1 MKKMYKIATVL
12 LAFCFL
18 LGSVPMSVKAEDYK
32 YQVTIFS
39 GKQGSFSGTAG
50 LVVKGADYSVSNTA
64 DAIVIKDLN
73 PGDTVSFE
81 ARSGAVAL
89 DKDSKYYVQGIRIS
103 GRDNNAA
110 VENSSFEVTGD
121 QEYVVAYGI
130 KGDQVAYTINY
141 QDANGNKLADSQTF
155 YGNVGDKPVVAYTYI
170 DGYTP
175 EYRNLTKTLSANAA
189 ENVFTFNYLPYET
202 VTVTTPGQTITNTTE
217 QTVTVPGGTTTTTG
231 GTTGTTGG
239 TTGTTG
245 GTTGGT
251 ADPDGECKNDPVDQ
265 PAGSNCADGG
275 NDHTDGSALQKR
287 CCVCKLDQCIYHPGV
302 HRNDATDGDAVYDI
316 MSVSEPEACLHG
328 YGERRMAIMN
338 EVHDIMIFADPLF
351 CFYFIFFTAVDSI
364 SLIRFS
370 WFTSEAPG
378 S

>member
-1 MKKMYKIATVL
+1 MKKKIL
-12 LAFCFL
+12 CLAMAAIMAVGIHTTAFAETL
-18 LGSVPMSVKAEDYK
+18 QGGSDWKVEFDGSKMSSNFTSADMKKD
-32 YQVTIFS
+32 IF
-39 GKQGSFSGTAG
+39 Q
-50 LVVKGADYSVSNTA
+50 LQ
-64 DAIVIKDLN
+64 
-73 PGDTVSFE
+73 PGDTMELQV
-81 ARSGAVAL
+81 GL
-89 DKDSKYYVQGIRIS
+89 K
-103 GRDNNAA
+103 
-110 VENSSFEVTGD
+110 NSSFEVTGD

-245 GTTGGT
+245 GTTGTTGGT
-251 ADPDGECKNDPVDQ
+251 GTNAN
-265 PAGSNCADGG
+265 GG
-275 NDHTDGSALQKR
+275 NAAGTTTGNGDAQGTDATGGTGNGGPGNVTDNQGTEGTENGGTTQDAQGNEDTTTIGDEDTPKADQDLKDLDDEDVPKSDKDLDGNKKVKKSLPLVAGVGIGVAALAALAAGIVIVRKR
-287 CCVCKLDQCIYHPGV
+287 V
-302 HRNDATDGDAVYDI
+302 HR
-316 MSVSEPEACLHG
+316 
-328 YGERRMAIMN
+328 
-338 EVHDIMIFADPLF
+338 
-351 CFYFIFFTAVDSI
+351 
-364 SLIRFS
+364 
-370 WFTSEAPG
+370 
-378 S
+378 

>member
-39 GKQGSFSGTAG
+39 GKQGAFSGTAG

-130 KGDQVAYTINY
+130 KGDQVATPSIIRMPT
-141 QDANGNKLADSQTF
+141 ATSWQTARPSM
-155 YGNVGDKPVVAYTYI
+155 V
-170 DGYTP
+170 
-175 EYRNLTKTLSANAA
+175 
-189 ENVFTFNYLPYET
+189 
-202 VTVTTPGQTITNTTE
+202 
-217 QTVTVPGGTTTTTG
+217 
-231 GTTGTTGG
+231 
-239 TTGTTG
+239 
-245 GTTGGT
+245 
-251 ADPDGECKNDPVDQ
+251 
-265 PAGSNCADGG
+265 
-275 NDHTDGSALQKR
+275 
-287 CCVCKLDQCIYHPGV
+287 
-302 HRNDATDGDAVYDI
+302 
-316 MSVSEPEACLHG
+316 M
-328 YGERRMAIMN
+328 
-338 EVHDIMIFADPLF
+338 
-351 CFYFIFFTAVDSI
+351 
-364 SLIRFS
+364 
-370 WFTSEAPG
+370 
-378 S
+378 

>member
-18 LGSVPMSVKAEDYK
+18 LGSVPMSVKAENYK

-39 GKQGSFSGTAG
+39 GKQGAFSGTAG

-217 QTVTVPGGTTTTTG
+217 QTVTVPGGTTTTTSG
-231 GTTGTTGG
+231 LPEQPVELQAQPVELQAQLVELQAQPVAQEPMPMAVTQQAQPPETEMHNRAQMPQVEPAM
-239 TTGTTG
+239 
-245 GTTGGT
+245 
-251 ADPDGECKNDPVDQ
+251 ADL
-265 PAGSNCADGG
+265 A
-275 NDHTDGSALQKR
+275 
-287 CCVCKLDQCIYHPGV
+287 
-302 HRNDATDGDAVYDI
+302 
-316 MSVSEPEACLHG
+316 M
-328 YGERRMAIMN
+328 
-338 EVHDIMIFADPLF
+338 
-351 CFYFIFFTAVDSI
+351 
-364 SLIRFS
+364 
-370 WFTSEAPG
+370 
-378 S
+378 

>member
-39 GKQGSFSGTAG
+39 GKQGAFSGTAG

-170 DGYTP
+170 DGYIP

-245 GTTGGT
+245 GTGTNANGGNAAGTTTGNGDAQGTDVTGGT
-251 ADPDGECKNDPVDQ
+251 GNGGPGNVTDNQGTEGTENGGTTQDAQGNEDTTTIGDEDTPKADQDLKDLDDEDVPKSDKDLDGNKEVKKSLPLV
-265 PAGSNCADGG
+265 AGVGIGVA
-275 NDHTDGSALQKR
+275 ALAALAAGIVIVRKR
-287 CCVCKLDQCIYHPGV
+287 V
-302 HRNDATDGDAVYDI
+302 HR
-316 MSVSEPEACLHG
+316 
-328 YGERRMAIMN
+328 
-338 EVHDIMIFADPLF
+338 
-351 CFYFIFFTAVDSI
+351 
-364 SLIRFS
+364 
-370 WFTSEAPG
+370 
-378 S
+378 

>member
-1 MKKMYKIATVL
+1 MYKIATVL

-18 LGSVPMSVKAEDYK
+18 LGSVPVSVKAEDYTYK
-32 YQVTIFS
+32 VTIYS
-39 GKQGSFSGTAG
+39 GKQGTFTGIPG
-50 LVVKGADYSVSNTA
+50 NLVKGNNATVSIS
-64 DAIVIKDLN
+64 DDKSAIVIDKLN
-73 PGDTVSFE
+73 PNDSVNMSELLTSVSLG
-81 ARSGAVAL
+81 SN
-89 DKDSKYYVQGIRIS
+89 SKYYVRGIKES
-103 GRDNNAA
+103 GRDNSEKLNTL
-110 VENSSFEVTGD
+110 SFDVKED

-130 KGDQVAYTINY
+130 KGNQVAYTINY

-245 GTTGGT
+245 GTGTNANGGNAAGTTTGNGDAQGTDATGGT
-251 ADPDGECKNDPVDQ
+251 GNGGPGNVTDNQGAEGTENAGTNQDAQGSEDTTTIGDEETPKADQDLKDLDDEDVPKSNKDLDGNKKVKKSLPLV
-265 PAGSNCADGG
+265 AGVGIGVA
-275 NDHTDGSALQKR
+275 ALAALAAGIVIVRKR
-287 CCVCKLDQCIYHPGV
+287 V
-302 HRNDATDGDAVYDI
+302 HR
-316 MSVSEPEACLHG
+316 
-328 YGERRMAIMN
+328 
-338 EVHDIMIFADPLF
+338 
-351 CFYFIFFTAVDSI
+351 
-364 SLIRFS
+364 
-370 WFTSEAPG
+370 
-378 S
+378 

>member
-1 MKKMYKIATVL
+1 MKKKIL
-12 LAFCFL
+12 CLAMAAIMAVGIHTTAFAETL
-18 LGSVPMSVKAEDYK
+18 QGGSDWKVEFNGSKMSSNFTSADMKKD
-32 YQVTIFS
+32 IF
-39 GKQGSFSGTAG
+39 Q
-50 LVVKGADYSVSNTA
+50 LQ
-64 DAIVIKDLN
+64 
-73 PGDTVSFE
+73 PGDTMELQV
-81 ARSGAVAL
+81 GL
-89 DKDSKYYVQGIRIS
+89 K
-103 GRDNNAA
+103 
-110 VENSSFEVTGD
+110 NSSFEVTGD

-245 GTTGGT
+245 GTTGTTGGT
-251 ADPDGECKNDPVDQ
+251 GTNAN
-265 PAGSNCADGG
+265 GG
-275 NDHTDGSALQKR
+275 NAAGTTTGNGDAQGTDATGGTGNGGPGNVTDNQGTEGTENGGTTQDAQGNEDTTTIGDEDTPKADQDLKDLDDEDVPKSDKDLDGNKEVKKSLPLVAGVGIGVAALAALAAGIVIVRKR
-287 CCVCKLDQCIYHPGV
+287 V
-302 HRNDATDGDAVYDI
+302 HR
-316 MSVSEPEACLHG
+316 
-328 YGERRMAIMN
+328 
-338 EVHDIMIFADPLF
+338 
-351 CFYFIFFTAVDSI
+351 
-364 SLIRFS
+364 
-370 WFTSEAPG
+370 
-378 S
+378 

>member
-39 GKQGSFSGTAG
+39 GKQGAFSGTAG

-202 VTVTTPGQTITNTTE
+202 VTVTHRDRPSPTPPSRQLPYREVQQLQPVVLPELPAGLQHNRCTGTNAN
-217 QTVTVPGGTTTTTG
+217 GGNAAGTTT
-231 GTTGTTGG
+231 
-239 TTGTTG
+239 
-245 GTTGGT
+245 
-251 ADPDGECKNDPVDQ
+251 
-265 PAGSNCADGG
+265 G
-275 NDHTDGSALQKR
+275 N
-287 CCVCKLDQCIYHPGV
+287 
-302 HRNDATDGDAVYDI
+302 GDAQAQ
-316 MSVSEPEACLHG
+316 MPQAEPA
-328 YGERRMAIMN
+328 MADLAM
-338 EVHDIMIFADPLF
+338 
-351 CFYFIFFTAVDSI
+351 
-364 SLIRFS
+364 
-370 WFTSEAPG
+370 
-378 S
+378 

>member
-39 GKQGSFSGTAG
+39 GKQGAFSGTAG

-170 DGYTP
+170 DGYTL

-245 GTTGGT
+245 GTGTNANGGNAAGTTTGTGDTQGTDATGGT
-251 ADPDGECKNDPVDQ
+251 GNGGPGNVTDNQGTEGTENGGTTQDAQGNEDTTTIGDEETPRADQDLKDLDDEDVPKSNKDLDGNKKVKKSLPLV
-265 PAGSNCADGG
+265 AGVGIGVA
-275 NDHTDGSALQKR
+275 ALAALAAGIVIVRKR
-287 CCVCKLDQCIYHPGV
+287 V
-302 HRNDATDGDAVYDI
+302 HR
-316 MSVSEPEACLHG
+316 
-328 YGERRMAIMN
+328 
-338 EVHDIMIFADPLF
+338 
-351 CFYFIFFTAVDSI
+351 
-364 SLIRFS
+364 
-370 WFTSEAPG
+370 
-378 S
+378 

>member
-1 MKKMYKIATVL
+1 MKKMYKIATYL

-18 LGSVPMSVKAEDYK
+18 LGSIPVSVKAEDYK

-39 GKQGSFSGTAG
+39 GKQGAFSGTAG

-64 DAIVIKDLN
+64 DAIVIKNLN

-130 KGDQVAYTINY
+130 KGNQVAYTINY

-202 VTVTTPGQTITNTTE
+202 VTVTTPGQTITNTTG

-231 GTTGTTGG
+231 GTGTNANGGNAAGTTTGNGDAQGTDATGG
-239 TTGTTG
+239 TGNGGPGNVTDNQGTEGTENG
-245 GTTGGT
+245 GTTQDAQGNEDTTTIGDEDTPKADQDLKDLDDEDVPKSDKDLDSNKEVKKGLPLAAGVGIGT
-251 ADPDGECKNDPVDQ
+251 AAVAALA
-265 PAGSNCADGG
+265 AGAVI
-275 NDHTDGSALQKR
+275 LKKR
-287 CCVCKLDQCIYHPGV
+287 V
-302 HRNDATDGDAVYDI
+302 
-316 MSVSEPEACLHG
+316 
-328 YGERRMAIMN
+328 RR
-338 EVHDIMIFADPLF
+338 
-351 CFYFIFFTAVDSI
+351 
-364 SLIRFS
+364 
-370 WFTSEAPG
+370 
-378 S
+378 

>member
-18 LGSVPMSVKAEDYK
+18 LGSVPMSVKAENYK

-175 EYRNLTKTLSANAA
+175 GYRNLTKTLSANAA

-245 GTTGGT
+245 GTGTNANGGNAAGTTIGNDDAQGTDATGGT
-251 ADPDGECKNDPVDQ
+251 GNGGPGNVTDNQGTEGTENGGTTQDAQGNEDTTTIGDEDTPKADQDLKDLDDEDVPKSDKDLDGNKKVKKSLPLV
-265 PAGSNCADGG
+265 AGVGIGVA
-275 NDHTDGSALQKR
+275 ALAALAAGIVIVRKR
-287 CCVCKLDQCIYHPGV
+287 V
-302 HRNDATDGDAVYDI
+302 HR
-316 MSVSEPEACLHG
+316 
-328 YGERRMAIMN
+328 
-338 EVHDIMIFADPLF
+338 
-351 CFYFIFFTAVDSI
+351 
-364 SLIRFS
+364 
-370 WFTSEAPG
+370 
-378 S
+378 

>member
-130 KGDQVAYTINY
+130 KGDQVAYTINN
-141 QDANGNKLADSQTF
+141 QDANGN
-155 YGNVGDKPVVAYTYI
+155 
-170 DGYTP
+170 
-175 EYRNLTKTLSANAA
+175 
-189 ENVFTFNYLPYET
+189 
-202 VTVTTPGQTITNTTE
+202 
-217 QTVTVPGGTTTTTG
+217 
-231 GTTGTTGG
+231 
-239 TTGTTG
+239 
-245 GTTGGT
+245 
-251 ADPDGECKNDPVDQ
+251 
-265 PAGSNCADGG
+265 
-275 NDHTDGSALQKR
+275 
-287 CCVCKLDQCIYHPGV
+287 
-302 HRNDATDGDAVYDI
+302 
-316 MSVSEPEACLHG
+316 
-328 YGERRMAIMN
+328 
-338 EVHDIMIFADPLF
+338 
-351 CFYFIFFTAVDSI
+351 
-364 SLIRFS
+364 
-370 WFTSEAPG
+370 
-378 S
+378 

>member
-18 LGSVPMSVKAEDYK
+18 LGSVPLSVKAEDYK

-39 GKQGSFSGTAG
+39 GKQGAFSGTAG

-110 VENSSFEVTGD
+110 VENSSFEVTG
-121 QEYVVAYGI
+121 GI

-231 GTTGTTGG
+231 GTTGTTGSTGTGG

-245 GTTGGT
+245 GTGTNANGGNAAGTTTGNGDAQGTDATGGT
-251 ADPDGECKNDPVDQ
+251 GNGGPGNVTDNQGTEGTENGGTTQDAQGNEDTTTIGDEDTPKADEDVPKSDKDLDGNKKVKKSLPLV
-265 PAGSNCADGG
+265 AGVGTGVA
-275 NDHTDGSALQKR
+275 ALAALAAGIVIVRKR
-287 CCVCKLDQCIYHPGV
+287 V
-302 HRNDATDGDAVYDI
+302 
-316 MSVSEPEACLHG
+316 
-328 YGERRMAIMN
+328 RR
-338 EVHDIMIFADPLF
+338 
-351 CFYFIFFTAVDSI
+351 
-364 SLIRFS
+364 
-370 WFTSEAPG
+370 
-378 S
+378 